1 MILKWIVYAEF
12 DRIFLIVSNPSKVA
26 CRAMGYNCV
35 MDWGL
40 AADWGVGVDED
51 EANMAIGYWGH
62 NCDGD
67 EPGLQYCCNA
77 PRRWIGDRFRTMS
90 SFSRKRSKSRPRST
104 TWLDKLFL
112 WALLF
117 RYIGDIK
124 RVFHCLLKGFLRAKK
139 SSKVAGRIFDL
150 TKLQPWPG
158 HRTTL
163 RSNSPRRTPRR
174 SLSSAF
180 WQVSDG

>member
-124 RVFHCLLKGFLRAKK
+124 RVFHCLLKGFFCEPRNRAKWLGK
-139 SSKVAGRIFDL
+139 FLI
-150 TKLQPWPG
+150 
-158 HRTTL
+158 
-163 RSNSPRRTPRR
+163 
-174 SLSSAF
+174 
-180 WQVSDG
+180 